1 MAKISTFDLDAAI
14 TGTEKVIGT
23 DVDGTTKNYSI
34 SSIAS
39 FLAGSGITATDG
51 VLSVSTAETLTI
63 NPGSGLD
70 DDAGVLTV
78 DVSDFMTNGADN
90 RVITA
95 TGTDAMNAEANL
107 TFNGS
112 TLTLTGAQSIVPGD
126 AGGSAISITGTD
138 LDKPAIS
145 IVQSGDQGIYVDHN
159 YSDTGA
165 TILDGMLIDLD
176 KTGASTTN
184 NTVYG
189 IRMLTTN
196 TTATAGTNNSYSAF
210 LSNTLTHAADAGT
223 ATQYGIYNIVSGG
236 TNGTSSAIGEEII
249 VTGQD
254 TQVGLQIT
262 VDTGQT
268 HIKLKKDANDFATFA
283 VADTGDLTIAT
294 SGDGTTDSDM
304 ILNPDGLLKTTA
316 AAGVEI
322 ENGSATG
329 APALLIDN
337 DDTDQI
343 ALDIDAANVDGNVV
357 DITADALTTGN
368 VFNVSADAL
377 TTGSIALFDDDSSST
392 STRNVVGIF
401 QNNASA
407 SGATALLVQSDGTG
421 PGVKI
426 DKNST
431 TGVVL
436 DIDASTTTANVID
449 VSAAALTTGRAIN
462 VDVDAI
468 TTGYAA
474 YFDIADTATGNI
486 DKSNG
491 YVGITRA
498 KSGVAGDGN
507 NNLGTGLQISLTDSA
522 TNHANS
528 TVHQKGLDVLITS
541 ASNQGTIE
549 NVGIDLETVTG
560 GDAST
565 SYGLRTKVEDGGF
578 DIQLR
583 SSADAGD
590 YFAIQTTTAGA
601 TTISTVD
608 DDGADA
614 HLNLAPDGNI
624 VVDSPIIM
632 TKPTV
637 FNIGDNGS
645 IPITEPFANIDAAGS
660 SRTGLRFAGAGTAG
674 QFIVV
679 NNTGGEALT
688 FHNTE
693 GTALVR
699 GINADHDTMEANFM
713 GLFVSDGTFWNL
725 IAGGVDTQP
734 DVGLTAS

>member
-1 MAKISTFDLDAAI
+1 
-14 TGTEKVIGT
+14 
-23 DVDGTTKNYSI
+23 
-34 SSIAS
+34 
-39 FLAGSGITATDG
+39 
-51 VLSVSTAETLTI
+51 
-63 NPGSGLD
+63 
-70 DDAGVLTV
+70 
-78 DVSDFMTNGADN
+78 

-337 DDTDQI
+337 DDTDQVALQI
-343 ALDIDAANVDGNVV
+343 DAANIDENVISVTANALTTETVFSAQSSSLTSGGMISVSDSSSDTTARKTVEINQTNASATGAKALSIGSAAGVALDIDSTVATTNVL
-357 DITADALTTGN
+357 DISATSLTTGK
-368 VFNVSADAL
+368 AL
-377 TTGSIALFDDDSSST
+377 
-392 STRNVVGIF
+392 V
-401 QNNASA
+401 
-407 SGATALLVQSDGTG
+407 
-421 PGVKI
+421 
-426 DKNST
+426 
-431 TGVVL
+431 
-436 DIDASTTTANVID
+436 
-449 VSAAALTTGRAIN
+449 
-462 VDVDAI
+462 VDVNAV

-474 YFDIADTATGNI
+474 FFDIADSATGNV

-491 YVGITRA
+491 YVGITRV
-498 KSGVAGDGN
+498 KDGVSGSGN
-507 NNLGTGLQISLTDSA
+507 INTATGLQISLTDTA
-522 TNHANS
+522 TNHAS
-528 TVHQKGLDVLITS
+528 SSVTQTGLGIVVDS
-541 ASNQGTIE
+541 ASNQGTITNIGVDIE
-549 NVGIDLETVTG
+549 AVTD
-560 GDAST
+560 GDAAT

-578 DIQLR
+578 DVMLL
-583 SSADAGD
+583 SSADTGD
-590 YFAIQTTTAGA
+590 YFAIQTGAAGA

-608 DDGADA
+608 DDGAAA

-624 VVDSPIIM
+624 VADSPVIM
-632 TKPTV
+632 TKPAVT
-637 FNIGDNGS
+637 NLADDGS
-645 IPITEPFANIDAAGS
+645 IPITEPFANIDANGS
-660 SRTGLRFAGAGTAG
+660 ARTGIRFAGAGTAG